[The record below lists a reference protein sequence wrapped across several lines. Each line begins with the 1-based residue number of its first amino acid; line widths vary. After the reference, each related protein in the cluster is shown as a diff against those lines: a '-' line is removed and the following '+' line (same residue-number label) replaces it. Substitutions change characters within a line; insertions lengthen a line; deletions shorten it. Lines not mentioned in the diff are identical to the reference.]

1 MSKQEAIRGEVVGV
15 SSKEET
21 VAREVG

>member
-1 MSKQEAIRGEVVGV
+1 MSKQEAIRGEVVGM

-21 VAREVG
+21 VARAVG

>member
-1 MSKQEAIRGEVVGV
+1 MSKQEAIRGEIVGV

>member
-1 MSKQEAIRGEVVGV
+1 MSKQEAIRGEVVGM